1 MSGGA
6 TPGRLKIMKT
16 PRRTLAVLAATTV
29 ATLSL
34 AAPAAAEPRARCST
48 TPSAPTSLPPLSA
61 AKLSGA
67 IDNLPDDEV
76 TGALV
81 QVRGSAG
88 CWQGTSGV
96 ADLRTGRPVPQD
108 GRFRIGSMTKVFTA
122 VVALQ
127 LVAEGQLDLDQS
139 VQHYLPGF
147 LPADYP
153 VIKVRHVLNYTS
165 GINGVGVPHKDPAWF
180 FVHRYDHWAPGSQ
193 LDLTR
198 PLAFEPGTKQR
209 YGNADYWLAGLLIE
223 KVTGNTWER
232 EVTNRVIRPLRLTG
246 TTAPGA
252 DPKIHGPHARGY
264 EAVETAEGTRWVDI
278 TEANPSL
285 QWSAASIVSTAA
297 DLDRFLVALFEGR
310 LVPAPQ
316 LELMFTVPDV
326 PLYDGD
332 DDPTNDQPA
341 AHSSGLSR
349 IPLGPLT
356 LWGKSGD
363 RPGYNN
369 GMGATRDLS
378 RRLVY
383 SVNTIH
389 MGGEMPAAAQR
400 IIGATFS

>member
-1 MSGGA
+1 
-6 TPGRLKIMKT
+6 MKT
-16 PRRTLAVLAATTV
+16 PRRALAVLAATAV
-29 ATLSL
+29 ASVSL
-34 AAPAAAEPRARCST
+34 AAPAVA
-48 TPSAPTSLPPLSA
+48 APTGRCTTDPTEPTTLPRLSDEKLSA
-61 AKLSGA
+61 AIA
-67 IDNLPDDEV
+67 NLPDDEV

-108 GRFRIGSMTKVFTA
+108 ARFRIGSVTKVFTA

-127 LVAEGQLDLDQS
+127 LVAEGKLDRDQS

-153 VIKVRHVLNYTS
+153 TIKVGQVLNYTS

-180 FVHRYDHWAPGSQ
+180 FVHRYDHWEPGSQ

-198 PLAFEPGTKQR
+198 PLAFDPGTKQR

-223 KVTGNTWER
+223 KVTGHTWER
-232 EVTNRVIRPLRLTG
+232 EVTDRIIRPLRLTG
-246 TTAPGA
+246 TSAPG
-252 DPKIHGPHARGY
+252 DDRRIHGPHARGY
-264 EAVETAEGTRWVDI
+264 EAVETPDGTRWVDI

-285 QWSAASIVSTAA
+285 QWSAAAIVSTAA
-297 DLDRFLVALFEGR
+297 DLDRFMVALFSGR
-310 LVPAPQ
+310 LLPAPQ

-326 PLYDGD
+326 PRYDGD
-332 DDPTNDQPA
+332 DDPTNDRPA
-341 AHSSGLSR
+341 AYSSGLSR
-349 IPLGPLT
+349 IQLGPLT
-356 LWGKSGD
+356 LWGKTGD

-369 GMGATRDLS
+369 GMGATKDLS
-378 RRLVY
+378 RRLIY

-389 MGGEMPAAAQR
+389 MGGEQPAAAQR
-400 IIGATFS
+400 IIGASFT